1 MRVCVKTDVRT
12 KKISKS
18 ARSRSAQGRC
28 SSFSTPGRSQSQRHS
43 LIVVLSLPQS
53 HSSLPLLFP
62 AGARMV
68 GLLLVGPL
76 LSSTRQSAPKTP
88 PPPHSPISSPSFYI
102 TMGRPGGR
110 GGAFSDTPRAPAESS
125 APVRFP
131 HLYTYNSKILS
142 FLAWRGADQSIKT
155 TNSGLGGLST
165 PQPQPKPPARRQIS
179 FARARL
185 QNTRPTQPNL
195 PANPHPKPLPPSLY
209 IAAAASLGLP
219 NQNAQRL
226 TAPSSCRSCRPRC
239 PRRPRPSSFAGARG

>member
-1 MRVCVKTDVRT
+1 MRVCGVKTDVRT
-12 KKISKS
+12 KKKSKS

-43 LIVVLSLPQS
+43 LMVVLSLPQS

-88 PPPHSPISSPSFYI
+88 PPPHSPVSSPSFYI

-155 TNSGLGGLST
+155 TKFRSRWSFNSPT
-165 PQPQPKPPARRQIS
+165 
-179 FARARL
+179 
-185 QNTRPTQPNL
+185 PTQTPRAPPNL
-195 PANPHPKPLPPSLY
+195 VRSRAHSQHATNTAQPPRQPTSQNFPSFSLY
-209 IAAAASLGLP
+209 SGG
-219 NQNAQRL
+219 RL